1 MKPFALGVIADLRRQ
16 RLLPIAILLVAALV
30 AVPVLLSKDPEP
42 APPIAAAPVVETTPD
57 GLPAPD
63 AALASDPL
71 VTMASLEG
79 SSDLDSFDTR
89 DPFKPLKTLD
99 QVATGPG
106 LETASSDL
114 AGAGSDLGGAATDLA
129 SVGGS
134 GDDSSSGTGGSGG
147 GSAPGP
153 EPTSS
158 PSPSPSPD
166 LSPSP
171 APAPQPEPRPDPQR
185 LTYAID
191 VSFSGPDGRRT
202 VRGLPRLA
210 MLPSDLAPLL
220 VFLGVSDSGNE
231 AVFLVDSKLTAEA
244 GEGDCVPS
252 PEQCATLELAPG
264 ELQTFLDA
272 EGRRYVLQLDQ
283 IREVDVERAAQARER
298 LAARAAASSRP
309 VVPFLPV
316 LVDVLTM
323 GQE

>member
-1 MKPFALGVIADLRRQ
+1 MTPFALGVIADLRRQ

-30 AVPVLLSKDPEP
+30 AVPVLLRKDPEP
-42 APPIAAAPVVETTPD
+42 VPPIAAAPVVETTPD

-79 SSDLDSFDTR
+79 SSDLDSFDSR
-89 DPFKPLKTLD
+89 DPFKPLKTLE

-106 LETASSDL
+106 LNTPS
-114 AGAGSDLGGAATDLA
+114 TDLA
-129 SVGGS
+129 ATSPDAGGPTGDLAS
-134 GDDSSSGTGGSGG
+134 AGGTGDDLSGGTGGSGG
-147 GSAPGP
+147 GSAPSPGAV
-153 EPTSS
+153 
-158 PSPSPSPD
+158 PSPSPSPA
-166 LSPSP
+166 PSP
-171 APAPQPEPRPDPQR
+171 PPAPGPEPSPDPQR

-191 VSFSGPDGRRT
+191 VSFTGPDGRRT

-210 MLPSDLAPLL
+210 MLPSESAPLL

-231 AVFLVDSKLTAEA
+231 AVFLVDSKLTAET

-283 IREVDVERAAQARER
+283 IREVDVERAAQAREG

-323 GQE
+323 GQR